1 MPKDERRKEDSA
13 GNSKALVVVILLF
26 GTISTA
32 QFFAAWVASSDALLV
47 DCWSMLVDTATYVM
61 NWCAERRSG
70 DALELLAS
78 GFSLLVLSAV
88 SVWGLLEGTMDLAD
102 PHEEG
107 DVSPGIIL
115 AFGIWGVVFDC
126 LSFWGFYK
134 WGLQGLVSG
143 SRSGKYEDLELN
155 EKCAITENTEEAAV
169 TSCPKSGASMNMRSA
184 FLHVGADFLR
194 STTTVI
200 EGLFILVGG
209 THGRSTDSVASI
221 VVSGT
226 ILMGACS
233 AAIPWARQVWKFNV
247 GSPSP
252 PKPRESA
259 PPIQLGA
266 SSTAG

>member
-1 MPKDERRKEDSA
+1 MPKECRKEDSA
-13 GNSKALVVVILLF
+13 SNSKALLTVILLF

-32 QFFAAWVASSDALLV
+32 QFFDAWLASSDALLV
-47 DCWSMLVDTATYVM
+47 DCWSMLVDTITYIM

-88 SVWGLLEGTMDLAD
+88 SVWGLVEGAMDLAD
-102 PHEEG
+102 PHDEG

-143 SRSGKYEDLELN
+143 GRSGKYEDLELD
-155 EKCAITENTEEAAV
+155 EKSAIAQGGEEATG
-169 TSCPKSGASMNMRSA
+169 TSRPKAGASMNMRSA

-194 STTTVI
+194 SSTTVV
-200 EGLFILVGG
+200 EGLFILFGA
-209 THGRSTDSVASI
+209 TQGRATDSVASI

-233 AAIPWARQVWKFNV
+233 AVVPWARQVRKLFV
-247 GSPSP
+247 GRLSR
-252 PKPRESA
+252 PKPPAGA
-259 PPIQLGA
+259 PPVQLGA